1 MSSSEQGRAESLL
14 AAGKPAEALTALQD
28 AVRKA
33 PADAKLR
40 VFLFQLLAILGQWER
55 AKTQLDVVAEMD
67 SAAGVMRQMYAEAL
81 QCEVLRAT
89 VFSGAKAPMVFG
101 YPDQWLA
108 MLIEA
113 LLMEA
118 KGDVDAASK
127 LRARALDLAP
137 ASGGTINGE
146 RFEWIADADSR
157 IGPVLEAVINNRYY
171 WLPFKNLIGVDIEA
185 PTDLRDQV
193 WLPAKLTFVNGGE
206 ALALLPVRYAGT
218 ENSSDELA
226 RLSRRTSFDE
236 RFPGVFCGI
245 GQRVFVTDT
254 SEYSLLDIRSIQFD
268 EPAAAA
274 DGDTPDQAE
283 PAPAA

>member
-1 MSSSEQGRAESLL
+1 MSASERGRAESLL
-14 AAGKPAEALTALQD
+14 AAGKPTEALMALQD
-28 AVRKA
+28 AVRA
-33 PADAKLR
+33 EPANPKLR
-40 VFLFQLLAILGQWER
+40 TFLFQLLSVLGQWER

-67 SAAGVMRQMYAEAL
+67 SAAVVMRQMYAEAL
-81 QCEVLRAT
+81 QCEVLRAN
-89 VFSGAKAPMVFG
+89 VFAGAKAPMVFG

-118 KGDVDAASK
+118 KGDAAAASK
-127 LRARALDLAP
+127 LRASALELAP

-146 RFEWIADADSR
+146 RFDWIADADSR

-185 PTDLRDQV
+185 PTDLRDQI

-218 ENSSDELA
+218 ESSPDELA
-226 RLSRRTSFDE
+226 RLARRTSFDE
-236 RFPGVFCGI
+236 RYPGVFCGV
-245 GQRVFVTDT
+245 GQRILVTDAA
-254 SEYSLLDIRSIQFD
+254 EFSLLDIRSIQFD
-268 EPAAAA
+268 EQAAPA
-274 DGDTPDQAE
+274 DGDAPDEAE
-283 PAPAA
+283 SAPAN